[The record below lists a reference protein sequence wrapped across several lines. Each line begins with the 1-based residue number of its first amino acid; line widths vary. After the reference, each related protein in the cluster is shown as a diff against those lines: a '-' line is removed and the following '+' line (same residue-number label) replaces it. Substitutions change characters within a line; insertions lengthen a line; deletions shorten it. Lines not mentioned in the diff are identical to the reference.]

1 MMDERHQGDF
11 MKPLSKDII
20 DNIDWFAGSMVTD
33 FYEPKD
39 QAGRDRMERVD
50 SNGTDLN
57 LIMNNGDLRREAAAP
72 GAEEAYSVVLTDIA
86 MRISSDLA
94 ASHQAGEFPKLARS
108 EFDPSI
114 PLDPQAYNDHED
126 GPRSNLTSRLETPY
140 DAAFEKGA
148 VSPEVAV
155 RLAEA
160 ANRAFPDGK
169 EGRGK
174 GDRLLDNRIL
184 LFADRVERVERQR
197 GLSTDPEA
205 AKAYD
210 VVASDYGTKLAV
222 SLKNGLEAGRVH
234 PSRLTREDFAVI
246 DNPLA
251 PLQKGLMAQAGALA
265 PDGVKPTG
273 SKGPEEAPVHVPG
286 RGVER

>member
-1 MMDERHQGDF
+1 
-11 MKPLSKDII
+11 MKPLSRDII
-20 DNIDWFAGSMVTD
+20 DEIDSFASTMVTD
-33 FYEPKD
+33 FYRPKD

-50 SNGTDLN
+50 RNGTDLN
-57 LIMNNGDLRREAAAP
+57 LLMPNGDLRREAAAP

-86 MRISSDLA
+86 MRISADLVASDK
-94 ASHQAGEFPKLARS
+94 AGEFPDLSKHPQ
-108 EFDPSI
+108 FDSSI
-114 PLDPQAYNDHED
+114 PLNPQMFNDHGD
-126 GPRSNLTSRLETPY
+126 RPASNLTSRLETPY
-140 DAAFEKGA
+140 DAAFDKGA

-205 AKAYD
+205 ARAYD

-246 DNPLA
+246 ENPLA
-251 PLQKGLMAQAGALA
+251 PLPKGLMAQAGALA
-265 PDGVKPTG
+265 VDGAKPTS
-273 SKGPEEAPVHVPG
+273 SKGPEEAPMQMHG
-286 RGVER
+286 KGLER